1 MINKQLCKICC
12 ATSAFFDLTLT
23 EIVSGYYMYLLS
35 DICMDC
41 EYKSKE
47 KVKIR
52 TNKIV
57 KFKEEIEE
65 IPMHKR
71 M

>member
-1 MINKQLCKICC
+1 MISKQLCKICC
-12 ATSAFFDLTLT
+12 ATSVFFDLTLT

-41 EYKSKE
+41 EHKNKE
-47 KVKIR
+47 KKKR

-65 IPMHKR
+65 IPMLVDL
-71 M
+71 